1 MSLPR
6 FTQKRLDT
14 YRFNPPQD
22 IVDAN
27 VVKRCELGKDLAT
40 ATQLARSL
48 NKKIDLWRKGKDESV
63 EVYDKSTVNQV
74 INAYTKSWDFAQLRD
89 KTQTDYQYFMRQ
101 LSEDI
106 GNRKY
111 KSVTL
116 KDAKQIYNKWL
127 NRGITFANHACSVS
141 SRLFTYAVQ
150 FDDKPFNPFSQVTR
164 KTPLQ
169 RKVVWTR
176 TDVTK
181 FLETA
186 YAEFDTRNVGLIV
199 QMAYEWVQR
208 LGDMRLLEW
217 TSIKDRQVHIKQSK
231 RRAEV
236 FLPISEELFDM
247 LEQQRKDFGFQRYI
261 CPQIKPVQGEFL
273 PYSLYGLS
281 KKGRDVMR
289 KAGLSDELRLMDI
302 RRTGTTEMVDAGVSL
317 GQIMSVTGHTN
328 PSSVKPYMKN
338 TFTSANNALTTR
350 KEHVRSVYNG

>member
-6 FTQKRLDT
+6 FTQKRMDS
-14 YRFNPPQD
+14 YRFNPPQKFVD
-22 IVDAN
+22 QGIVS
-27 VVKRCELGKDLAT
+27 RCELGKDLAT
-40 ATQLARSL
+40 ARRKASNL
-48 NKKIDLWRKGKDESV
+48 NRIIDTWRKDQEDSN
-63 EVYDKSTVNQV
+63 EIRSTSTVNQIV
-74 INAYTKSWDFAQLRD
+74 RAYTESWDFAQLRD
-89 KTQTDYQYFMRQ
+89 KTQTDYRYFMRQ

-106 GNRKY
+106 GNKKY
-111 KSVTL
+111 RSVTL

-186 YAEFDTRNVGLIV
+186 YADFETRNVGLIV

-236 FLPISEELFDM
+236 FLPINESLREM
-247 LEQQRKDFGFQRYI
+247 LIQQKEDFGFQEYVA
-261 CPQIKPVQGEFL
+261 PQIRPIRGSYK
-273 PYSLYGLS
+273 PYSLHRLPKVA
-281 KKGRDVMR
+281 KKIMQ
-289 KAGLSDELRLMDI
+289 KANLPNDLRLSDL
-302 RRTGTTEMVDAGVSL
+302 RRTGTVEMVDAGVSM
-317 GQIMSVTGHTN
+317 GNIMSVTGHSN
-328 PSSVKPYMKN
+328 PQSVKPYMKN
-338 TFTSANNALTTR
+338 TLTSANLALDKR
-350 KEHVRSVYNG
+350 KQLTDV

>member
-1 MSLPR
+1 MALPR

-48 NKKIDLWRKGKDESV
+48 NKKIDLWRKGKDKSV
-63 EVYDKSTVNQV
+63 EVHSKSTVNQIV
-74 INAYTKSWDFAQLRD
+74 NAYTESWDFAQLRD
-89 KTQTDYQYFMRQ
+89 KTQTDYRYFMRQ

-150 FDDKPFNPFSQVTR
+150 FDDEPFNPFSHIRR
-164 KTPLQ
+164 KSPIQ

-181 FLETA
+181 FLDTA
-186 YAEFDTRNVGLIV
+186 YAEFDTRNIGLIV

-217 TSIKDRQVHIKQSK
+217 TSIKNRQVHIKQSK

-289 KAGLSDELRLMDI
+289 KAELSDELRLMDI

-350 KEHVRSVYNG
+350 SEHVKSVYDV

>member
-6 FTQKRLDT
+6 FTQKRMDS
-14 YRFNPPQD
+14 YRFNPPQKFVD
-22 IVDAN
+22 QGIVSL
-27 VVKRCELGKDLAT
+27 CELGKDLAT
-40 ATQLARSL
+40 ARRKASNL
-48 NKKIDLWRKGKDESV
+48 NRIIDTWRKDQEDSN
-63 EVYDKSTVNQV
+63 EIRSTSTVNQIV
-74 INAYTKSWDFAQLRD
+74 RAYTESWDFAQLRD
-89 KTQTDYQYFMRQ
+89 KTQTDYRYFMRQ

-106 GNRKY
+106 GNKKY
-111 KSVTL
+111 RSVTL

-186 YAEFDTRNVGLIV
+186 YADFETRNIGLIV

-261 CPQIKPVQGEFL
+261 CPQIKPVQGEFI

-281 KKGRDVMR
+281 KKGRGVMR